1 MDSPLCL
8 IDMDKDLTL
17 FIMLL
22 LSVAVL
28 ISITIIATFLWR
40 NEQLNNTSMITNDE
54 DLFDAFERLA
64 SSEVPTLR
72 TLKEAG
78 ADRLDF
84 HEVHVRSLQ
93 SLLKKAFDLG
103 FKHRDQGG
111 FN

>member
-1 MDSPLCL
+1 
-8 IDMDKDLTL
+8 MDKDLL
-17 FIMLL
+17 QFIVLL

-28 ISITIIATFLWR
+28 ISLTIIATVLHS
-40 NEQLNNTSMITNDE
+40 QPKSKDQMTITNDE

-72 TLKEAG
+72 TLKETG

-84 HEVHVRSLQ
+84 HEVHVRNLHDM
-93 SLLKKAFDLG
+93 LKKAFDLG
-103 FKHRDQGG
+103 FKHRDDGG